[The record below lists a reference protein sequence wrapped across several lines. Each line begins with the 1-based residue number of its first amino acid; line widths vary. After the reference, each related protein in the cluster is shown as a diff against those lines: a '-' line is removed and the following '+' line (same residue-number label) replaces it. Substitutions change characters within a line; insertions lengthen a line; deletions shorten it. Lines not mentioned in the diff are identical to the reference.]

1 VNRFIAHLL
10 NRWYVLTVEADM
22 QRVEQEIKEQLS
34 TPLPVIASVRA
45 GRADASI
52 DAAIAA
58 IGRAAVKSDPS
69 GAVECIFFTAQ
80 VPSVLIRVIY
90 T

>member
-1 VNRFIAHLL
+1 
-10 NRWYVLTVEADM
+10 VLTVEADM

-34 TPLPVIASVRA
+34 TPLPVIASGRA

-58 IGRAAVKSDPS
+58 IGRAGAVKSDPS

-80 VPSVLIRVIY
+80 VPSVLIRVGF